1 MALYSQ
7 AGRQSMIARTEH
19 NVEVLKQR
27 KKRSGTLMLHSH
39 SASRHEQAQKEVERI
54 RREQELSRTYGCSF
68 KPELNDPRAH
78 LAALRIASPSR
89 RAEKVAAAA
98 NAHLAAVAAADV
110 AEPGASVIPPPDASP
125 GGAPGGAPGGRRR
138 AAGRAGGRVEAALAP
153 QEARLSLIHI

>member
-7 AGRQSMIARTEH
+7 AGRQSMIGRAEH

-27 KKRSGTLMLHSH
+27 HKRSGTVSLHSH

-54 RREQELSRTYGCSF
+54 RREQDLSQTYGCSF

-78 LAALRIASPSR
+78 LAALRISSPSR
-89 RAEKVAAAA
+89 RAERVAAAA

-110 AEPGASVIPPPDASP
+110 GVDGGEPGYYA
-125 GGAPGGAPGGRRR
+125 
-138 AAGRAGGRVEAALAP
+138 
-153 QEARLSLIHI
+153 H